1 MVWEYILRVIDC
13 AHKSLKLLIVWIYR
27 YIQHT
32 LCYFQRLQTIIDSS
46 HLITFGISILV
57 IVYGSFRSLNMDRK
71 SNEGDLSLPVKEK
84 VTLETDGSSC
94 EKIDLLE
101 EENSSSDDS
110 NRSTDDSVQ
119 TIDSIQALFIPVV
132 ASISLLFMFFFFDS
146 IQTAFVICTS
156 SNYYCLSCLSLL
168 TYLKSVLFFKVLANI
183 AFYYLLT
190 PLFYNI
196 LKSLCSKSNLQK

>member
-1 MVWEYILRVIDC
+1 
-13 AHKSLKLLIVWIYR
+13 
-27 YIQHT
+27 
-32 LCYFQRLQTIIDSS
+32 
-46 HLITFGISILV
+46 
-57 IVYGSFRSLNMDRK
+57 MDRK
-71 SNEGDLSLPVKEK
+71 SNEGDLSSPVKEK

-101 EENSSSDDS
+101 EENSSSSDDS

-156 SNYYCLSCLSLL
+156 SNY
-168 TYLKSVLFFKVLANI
+168 
-183 AFYYLLT
+183 
-190 PLFYNI
+190 
-196 LKSLCSKSNLQK
+196 